1 MLRENLVEKIG
12 SLIIAV
18 VLVLYVQSQLHP
30 LVERTYEVPIE
41 LLNAP
46 AGYEVRLDGSPRVR
60 ITLRGVKEAL
70 EGVSPER
77 IRATVDLRHAKPGE
91 NSLLLNLQ
99 YPPVWEGAITLQAER
114 QRIRVLIEPRLTRQM
129 PIRVRLSGT
138 PEVREVLAEALT
150 EPTSVRVSGAI
161 SEVRR
166 VQEVIAPFDLT
177 GLQGDIEVDIT
188 PIALDREGNPVLSVQ
203 MNPSAVRLKL
213 RLIPQPTVKT
223 VPVSPRLGELPPF
236 PYRVAWFA
244 VEPVAVQVRGNPA
257 RLKEV
262 NVIETA
268 PISLREVTRD
278 TTLKVPLRV
287 PHGVELIGTR
297 EVQVQVRIERLATE
311 SARGKSPE
319 SSPSKSPEPS
329 PQEPS
334 PPPQN

>member
-1 MLRENLVEKIG
+1 MLRENLIEKIG

-30 LVERTYEVPIE
+30 MIERTYEVPIE

-46 AGYEVRLDGSPRVR
+46 AGYEVRLDGSPRMR
-60 ITLRGVKEAL
+60 ITLHGVKEAIESTSADRL
-70 EGVSPER
+70 
-77 IRATVDLRHAKPGE
+77 RATLDLRNAKPGE
-91 NSLLLNLQ
+91 NLLPIRLQ
-99 YPPVWEGAITLQAER
+99 YPPAWDGALTLRAER
-114 QRIRVLIEPRLTRQM
+114 QRVKVFIEPRLTRQM
-129 PIRVRLSGT
+129 PVHVRLSGA

-150 EPTSVRVSGAI
+150 EPLSVRVSGAV

-166 VQEVIAPFDLT
+166 VQEVQAPFDLT
-177 GLQGDIEVDIT
+177 GLQGDMEVDIT
-188 PIALDREGNPVLSVQ
+188 PVAVDKEGNPVLSVQ
-203 MNPSAVRLKL
+203 LNPSMVRLKL

-244 VEPVAVQVRGNPA
+244 VEPVAVQVRGNPG

-278 TTLKVPLRV
+278 TTLKVPLQV
-287 PHGVELIGTR
+287 PRGLELIGTR
-297 EVQVQVRIERLATE
+297 EVQVQVRIERLA
-311 SARGKSPE
+311 
-319 SSPSKSPEPS
+319 PEPARS
-329 PQEPS
+329 KPHEPSTAQES
-334 PPPQN
+334 PPPQSD